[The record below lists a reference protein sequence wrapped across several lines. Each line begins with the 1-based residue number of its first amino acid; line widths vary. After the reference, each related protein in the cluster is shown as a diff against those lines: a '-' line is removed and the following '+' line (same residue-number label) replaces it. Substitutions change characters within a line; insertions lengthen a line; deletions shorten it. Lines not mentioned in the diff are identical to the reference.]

1 MDGRRPAPLHL
12 PAMTAESD
20 LPDAARR
27 RALRRVAA
35 GALALVPP
43 SRLFAVGSD
52 AGAGDLC
59 VEPSTFSRTLP
70 TNAADRWF
78 APLRIDRGPRELAA
92 ATRDTGS
99 RIGPSLAFLARDGSR
114 ELVNPTLV
122 AARGASVAISL
133 RNDLDEPTVTHWHGL
148 TMDTRNDGNGES
160 LIAPG
165 GRFDYRFTVHNRA
178 GLYWYHPH
186 PHGATAR
193 QAHQGLFGLLAIE
206 DDEESALRRALELV
220 PGETEIPLVL
230 HEARRTA
237 PGRYA
242 PRPDDL
248 RLGWFGDV
256 PLVNYTPC
264 PHLDVAT
271 RRYRLRIL
279 NAANA
284 RTFRL
289 RLRSDD
295 GALLPFQLLGT
306 DGGLLEQ
313 AVRCTEVFVS
323 PAERIDVLVDFS
335 AIGVGGFVLLESGA
349 FDPMHAVPGTAPEES
364 ASARPPAMEGVHGG
378 KPGGDPVAAPR
389 LREGAAF
396 PVMQFSVR
404 ERRSP
409 SPAPPA
415 RLSEP
420 VAQRRSGDD
429 DRPLR
434 LGFAKGLWRINDRV
448 YDATTTPIVVARAAA
463 ETWLLRNYHTSTP
476 HAMHLHGF
484 QFRVLGR
491 ETSPDQLA
499 PLVVDAQG
507 RLATDLGW
515 KDTVLVWP
523 GESVRI
529 AIDFRHPFADEQVY
543 LVHCHNLEH
552 EDAGMML
559 RVRVG

>member
-1 MDGRRPAPLHL
+1 
-12 PAMTAESD
+12 MTAESD

-99 RIGPSLAFLARDGSR
+99 RIEPSLAFLARDGSR

-133 RNDLDEPTVTHWHGL
+133 RNNLDEPTVTHWHGL

-206 DDEESALRRALELV
+206 DDEESALRRALDLV

-289 RLRSDD
+289 RLRGDD

-349 FDPMHAVPGTAPEES
+349 FDPMHAVPGTAC
-364 ASARPPAMEGVHGG
+364 
-378 KPGGDPVAAPR
+378 
-389 LREGAAF
+389 

-420 VAQRRSGDD
+420 VAQRRGGDD